1 MKIKFCGSRG
11 SIAAPG
17 PETVIYGGNT
27 TCVEVVSESGQT
39 SIIDC
44 GTGIRN
50 LGDQIIKDDR
60 SSKVNLFMTHI
71 HWDHLLGLPF
81 FGPLFRPECHITVN
95 GCRQCFAGLKRIF
108 CSDYIDGAWPVRYED
123 LKAKIDP
130 PAEAPV
136 TSFQM
141 GDVSVF
147 SHPLQHPQGGLGF
160 KFQENGKTF
169 VFLTDNE
176 LLEDGWVGS
185 AFRDFVKFCRG
196 ADVLVHDA
204 QYLPEEIQT
213 RRGWGHSDYESVCRL
228 AIQAEVKKL
237 FLFHHDPWRTD
248 KGVSKIIDRAWEYLD
263 VQGYQIE
270 IDAAREG
277 ATIYL

>member
-1 MKIKFCGSRG
+1 MKIKFWGSRG

-27 TCVEVVSESGQT
+27 TCVEVVSDSGQT

-50 LGDQIIKDDR
+50 LGDRLIKEGR
-60 SSKVNLFMTHI
+60 PLNFNLFMTHI

-81 FGPLFRPECHITVN
+81 FGPLFNPDCHLKVN

-108 CSDYIDGAWPVRYED
+108 SSDYIDGAWPVRYED
-123 LKAKIDP
+123 LKARIDP
-130 PAEAPV
+130 QADVPPSSYQV
-136 TSFQM
+136 
-141 GDVSVF
+141 GDMAVY

-160 KFQENGKTF
+160 KFGE
-169 VFLTDNE
+169 NE
-176 LLEDGWVGS
+176 LLENGWVGS
-185 AFRDFVKFCRG
+185 AFKDFVKFCEG
-196 ADVLVHDA
+196 ADILVHDG
-204 QYLPEEIQT
+204 QYLPEEIET

-228 AIQAEVKKL
+228 AHQAEVKKL

-248 KGVSKIIDRAWEYLD
+248 KGVSAIIDRSWEYLD
-263 VQGYQIE
+263 SMGYQLE
-270 IDAAREG
+270 VDAAREG